1 MHLEVAIYDMNDE
14 INMSLPGASL
24 SAVVQAVV
32 CECAVERYRLY
43 RIHTRTARRP
53 HRSWA
58 RAGWGLGGRR
68 ASRVCSRSTS
78 LHSGAR
84 YPHPSYTL

>member
-1 MHLEVAIYDMNDE
+1 MHLELVAIYDMNDE

-24 SAVVQAVV
+24 SAVV

-53 HRSWA
+53 HR
-58 RAGWGLGGRR
+58 
-68 ASRVCSRSTS
+68 
-78 LHSGAR
+78 
-84 YPHPSYTL
+84 